1 MTNSEKRCL
10 PAFDDLRHL
19 RRKTEKGYLIVHPL
33 VHHRAPDKPGSTPGT
48 ALASTPAGYTTTAAL
63 AARYHLPKAR
73 IRRILRARISPLWI
87 KPHMLHRAWNTRE
100 ATAILDECRAR
111 QQLPETPPPGC
122 LTAAA
127 VCKALGLCRSSLT
140 RHYKAGHIKAVQ
152 GRQPGSTAMKHFYP
166 ESEVERLRAHLLAY
180 RLRALQSLQ
189 HLQEK

>member
-19 RRKTEKGYLIVHPL
+19 RRKTARGYLIIHPM

-48 ALASTPAGYTTTAAL
+48 ALARVPAGYTSTAEL
-63 AARYHLPKAR
+63 AARYNLPVAR

-87 KPHMLHRAWNTRE
+87 KPHRLHRAWNTRE
-100 ATAILDECRAR
+100 ATAILDEDRAR
-111 QQLPETPPPGC
+111 QQLPENPPPGC

-140 RHYKAGHIKAVQ
+140 RHCKAGHINAVQ
-152 GRQPGSTAMKHFYP
+152 GRQPGSAATKHFFP
-166 ESEVERLRAHLLAY
+166 ETEVERLRAHLLAY
-180 RLRALQSLQ
+180 RLRFLQSLQ